1 MVEEQQEC
9 PDYINGDL
17 LVNVTDLLLLLG
29 AWGTDGPGAD
39 LAEPLDI
46 VNVSDLL
53 VLLGAWGE
61 CS

>member
-1 MVEEQQEC
+1 MKRLIGIGSTVV
-9 PDYINGDL
+9 L
-17 LVNVTDLLLLLG
+17 LGSLLMLLG

-53 VLLGAWGE
+53 ILLGAWGE